1 MGAKLGQQKM
11 LLKVSGAKRDFL
23 TFQLADD
30 QHEIGIDGALIPW
43 RRELWDKLRE
53 TGLFENMKG
62 EICSTDVLPPKY
74 KLLFD
79 IGYGSDDTPAEI
91 QRLHE
96 VTVVSNDRVTAE
108 DHFQGLFESSRN
120 VSLHYEPGDVLMVQ
134 PCNLSESI
142 EIALDALKYPNTL
155 LDRPF
160 YLSPS
165 DKFVKLPPKC
175 LIGVRPTLRNC
186 FKRLFDLQV
195 IPRKSFFQMLASIS
209 TCVSEKEK
217 LLEFVSPHALDDFL
231 DYTTRCRRTTAEVLR
246 DFPETSSNIPPER
259 LFDLFT
265 TIRARAFSICS
276 APSTKNIEI
285 LVAKVL
291 VRIRNGTF
299 KFPKEDK
306 QVICVGPGT
315 GVAPFR
321 SYLLWRNRCENS
333 ASSILFFGCR
343 GKKRD
348 FYFEQEW
355 DHLANTKTYT
365 AFSRDTDRKA
375 RFLPASVSHIYVQHL
390 ILQHADEVW
399 EILGKQDGSSGNMP
413 KEVALAIDAVAVK
426 HGCTE
431 ESFHTKLE
439 SCGRLQY
446 ETWS

>member
-1 MGAKLGQQKM
+1 MC
-11 LLKVSGAKRDFL
+11 R
-23 TFQLADD
+23 TPW
-30 QHEIGIDGALIPW
+30 EILPENEPPLCIAVP
-43 RRELWDKLRE
+43 RPESPPPHYE
-53 TGLFENMKG
+53 ANMKG

-79 IGYGSDDTPAEI
+79 IGDGSDDTPAEI

-108 DHFQGLFESSRN
+108 DHFQDTRLVSFHAEEFLQTQN

-259 LFDLFT
+259 LFDFRVFVFYVEYRSRMLDPRRGLCSSF
-265 TIRARAFSICS
+265 IARL
-276 APSTKNIEI
+276 APGD
-285 LVAKVL
+285 KVL

-355 DHLANTKTYT
+355 DHLANTKIYT
-365 AFSRDTDRKA
+365 AFSRDTDRK
-375 RFLPASVSHIYVQHL
+375 IYVQHL

-399 EILGKQDGSSGNMP
+399 EILGKQDGLVFVAGSSGNMP